1 MPTILVRDPTLVE
14 RLRKLQ
20 PVPDDAFDG
29 VIYELLKR
37 AEAASKPKMSGL
49 DDLPRMVIEE
59 IKKSL
64 DGKLVEA
71 LKSALLPAVS
81 NLSLEIPVELSIR
94 VKLRFEPV
102 FDVSPSSPPAK
113 NRNTYDSPSNGPNK
127 AWRTL
132 ELDKMEQQVVEYLRQ
147 LGGCFQGTV
156 RELVRASGAV
166 VDESLIRRL
175 YKHLRVSGGK
185 VCLPGAARDDV
196 VIVE

>member
-64 DGKLVEA
+64 DGKLTEM
-71 LKSALLPAVS
+71 LKAAILPAVS
-81 NLSLEIPVELSIR
+81 NLSLEIPVELSIKVR
-94 VKLRFEPV
+94 VRLEPALELSQG
-102 FDVSPSSPPAK
+102 DNSINHDDPPA
-113 NRNTYDSPSNGPNK
+113 NGNVDPF
-127 AWRTL
+127 ARTA
-132 ELDKMEQQVVEYLRQ
+132 ELDELERRAIEFLKQQ
-147 LGGCFQGTV
+147 GGCWRG
-156 RELVRASGAV
+156 SPY
-166 VDESLIRRL
+166 SLAKLIAGRRDSSLEERIRRRTVTK
-175 YKHLRVSGGK
+175 YGW
-185 VCLPGAARDDV
+185 VCLPEAVKEDDE